1 MIKVGYG
8 DFRYELDDSWPTLPE
23 GWSLGSVPD
32 LAIDSR
38 DRVFV
43 FSRHKH
49 PIVVFEAETGKFV
62 TSWGEG
68 EFKEPHGIFMD
79 ADDCI
84 WVTDRQEHVVTKH
97 SQHGEK
103 LLELG
108 RRGWAMMTVTP
119 YGTTLDP
126 PFNMPAGVAIADD
139 GCIFTADGYG
149 NRQVHRFSPDGE
161 LELSWGTSGLE
172 PGQFSLVHNI
182 GIDSQGR
189 ILICDRESCKIQIFD
204 REGKFIEVWE
214 DVNSPGDVYC
224 SPDKLVYV
232 AEQGGSL
239 GKGPAPWGVSI
250 FTESGELV
258 GRFRGETTGLTMPH
272 GIWVDSKGNI
282 FVAELGSP
290 EKNRARKFVKT

>member
-1 MIKVGYG
+1 MALGYG
-8 DFRYELDDSWPTLPE
+8 DFRYELDDSWPRVPE

-32 LAIDSR
+32 VAIDSR

-43 FSRHKH
+43 FCRHKH
-49 PIVVFEAETGKFV
+49 PVVAFEADSGNFI

-68 EFKEPHGIFMD
+68 EFTEPHGIYID
-79 ADDCI
+79 ADDYV

-97 SQHGEK
+97 TQHGEK

-126 PFNMPAGVAIADD
+126 PFNMPAGVAIAED

-149 NRQVHRFSPDGE
+149 NRQVHRFSAEGD
-161 LELSWGTSGLE
+161 LEISWGTSGME
-172 PGQFSLVHNI
+172 PGQFALVHNI

-189 ILICDRESCKIQIFD
+189 VLICDRESSRIQIFD
-204 REGKFIEVWE
+204 REGQFITMWE
-214 DVNSPGDVYC
+214 DVNGPGDVYC
-224 SPDKLVYV
+224 SPDGLVYV

-239 GKGPAPWGVSI
+239 GKGPAPIGVSI
-250 FTESGELV
+250 FTEEGELV
-258 GRFRGETTGLTMPH
+258 GRLRGFETGLTMPH
-272 GIWVDSKGNI
+272 GIWCDSKGNV
-282 FVAELGSP
+282 FVAELGTDGN
-290 EKNRARKFVKT
+290 KARKLVKI